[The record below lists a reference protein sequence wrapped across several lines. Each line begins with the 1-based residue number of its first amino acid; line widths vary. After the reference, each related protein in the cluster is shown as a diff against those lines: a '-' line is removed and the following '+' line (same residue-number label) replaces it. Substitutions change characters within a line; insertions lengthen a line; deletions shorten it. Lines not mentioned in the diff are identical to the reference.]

1 MADRSGLLAALVVV
15 AALASGLAG
24 CSALDPAPGGH
35 RYACASLLT
44 SEPSQDGLPGFAT
57 EIDGRNHVRDPN
69 TVIRYAS
76 CPPTSGDHFNIANR
90 GPIRPGLY
98 PAGEEQVPGG
108 WLHNME
114 HGYVVAL
121 YRCPSGVIGD
131 DDCISETEVEQLQT
145 FYEEAPVS
153 SNPSCP
159 TKLVIAR
166 FDSMTTRFAVIA
178 WGRALLTDDFV
189 PDEALQFAE
198 QWQDSA
204 AAPEAGLC

>member
-1 MADRSGLLAALVVV
+1 MATNC
-15 AALASGLAG
+15 
-24 CSALDPAPGGH
+24 CSCGVTFCSH
-35 RYACASLLT
+35 CA
-44 SEPSQDGLPGFAT
+44 LPGFAT

-131 DDCISETEVEQLQT
+131 DDCISEAEVEELQT

-153 SNPSCP
+153 SNTSCP

-178 WGRALLTDDFV
+178 SGRALLTDDFV

-198 QWQDSA
+198 QWEASA